1 MTLAVAR
8 TFLDHLSVTE
18 TPRPK
23 RLRSV
28 TSLPR
33 QTPPPR
39 QDLSSLFAFE
49 PLAPSATCLASDP
62 RAQAKTSGEPAND
75 ASLRERLETLR
86 YGLNEQHD
94 RWR

>member
-1 MTLAVAR
+1 MTLAVAC

-18 TPRPK
+18 IPRPK
-23 RLRSV
+23 RLGSV

-49 PLAPSATCLASDP
+49 ALAPSATSLASDP
-62 RAQAKTSGEPAND
+62 ARTVGEPAND
-75 ASLRERLETLR
+75 TSLRERLETLR
-86 YGLNEQHD
+86 HGMSERHD